1 MELLDLDGVIEKGVF
16 EIPSYQRGY
25 AWQMRQL
32 KDFWND
38 LEHVSKLGNQ
48 FHYMHS
54 LTLRELENEF
64 ENSAFEIIDGQQR
77 LATSLILLGL
87 LAKTTQNKDPKYSLI
102 NLEPI
107 LSYKYYGLSEAFRA
121 ITEEEKDL
129 EAFKTSFYA
138 KNLIEAYAFFKEKIS
153 DTPIETLEK
162 MFDALIKK
170 MLFSV
175 VGLND
180 SRIDPFSSFE
190 TINNRGKDLSTLEL
204 LKNRLHFV
212 AHKICEGKKLEK
224 LQQEINDTY
233 TLIYH
238 DLRQFEDDHLEGFL
252 KHFVAYYYGEKGD
265 FKKRLLEMEFNAHK
279 RYTDNTNF
287 NDEYEKIDELLLYL
301 SYSSKVWYFLHTLD
315 DEELRIEITPK
326 MRGLLDK
333 MRRLNALNDNA
344 FLPLLLSLLTIQ
356 RAGKSANEQPYT
368 TKELEGLLEHLERFG
383 FLIYVVAGKNTA
395 KNEWIE
401 LAFKAIQAYRF
412 WGDKITIE
420 NLPTLE
426 ENFFNR
432 QGNSALELLEESIHS
447 LKNTEK
453 WYKWGKALNYL
464 LYEYELH
471 HNPETTLNFDGS
483 IESIEHILP
492 QNPDQGYSAKEKN
505 WAKNPNIVHALG
517 NLLLM
522 AKNANSSLSNKPFDE
537 KRKEYLKG
545 SYSEKEVAKN
555 ASFGVEQI
563 KERSEKLLDFLIARY
578 RIAELVDESTIKAFK
593 NALLKTLD
601 DASLKNKGS
610 IFSASNH
617 NKEEQAMLKR

>member
-1 MELLDLDGVIEKGVF
+1 MKLLDLDGVIEKGVF

-25 AWQMRQL
+25 AWQERQL

-38 LEHVSKLGNQ
+38 LEHVSKLGDK

-64 ENSAFEIIDGQQR
+64 EDSAFEIIDGQQR

-87 LAKTTQNKDPKYSLI
+87 LAKITQNKDPKYDSM
-102 NLEPI
+102 NLEPV

-121 ITEEEKDL
+121 IMEEEKDL
-129 EAFKTSFYA
+129 EIFQTSFYA
-138 KNLIEAYAFFKEKIS
+138 KNLIDAYTFFKEKIS
-153 DTPIETLEK
+153 DTPIEALEK

-175 VGLND
+175 VELND
-180 SRIDPFSSFE
+180 NRIDPFSSFE

-212 AHKICEGKKLEK
+212 AHKICDGKKLEK
-224 LQQEINDTY
+224 LQNEINDTY
-233 TLIYH
+233 TRIYY
-238 DLRQFEDDHLEGFL
+238 DLRHFKDAHLEGFL

-265 FKKRLLEMEFNAHK
+265 FKERLLEMEFNAHK

-287 NDEYEKIDELLLYL
+287 NDEYEKIDDLLFYL
-301 SYSSKVWYFLHTLD
+301 SYSSKVWHFLHTLD
-315 DEELRIEITPK
+315 EKSIALIFDDNKKLEIEITPK

-333 MRRLNALNDNA
+333 MRRLNALSDNA

-356 RAGKSANEQPYT
+356 LVGKSANEQPYT
-368 TKELEGLLEHLERFG
+368 TQELEGLLEYLERFG
-383 FLIYVVAGKNTA
+383 FLVYGVVAGKNTA

-401 LAFKAIQAYRF
+401 LAFQAFRAYRD
-412 WGDKITIE
+412 GEENISIE

-426 ENFFNR
+426 KSFFNR

-447 LKNTEK
+447 KKNTEK
-453 WYKWGKALNYL
+453 WYGWGKALNYL
-464 LYEYELH
+464 LYEYELC
-471 HNPETTLNFDGS
+471 HNPETTLNFDSS

-492 QNPDQGYSAKEKN
+492 QKPDQGYSAKEKS

-517 NLLLM
+517 NLLLIP
-522 AKNANSSLSNKPFDE
+522 KNANSSLSNKPFDE
-537 KRKEYLKG
+537 KRKEYFKG

-555 ASFGVEQI
+555 ASFGVAQI
-563 KERSEKLLDFLIARY
+563 KERSEKLLDFLIVHY
-578 RIAELVDESTIKAFK
+578 RIAELVNESAIKAFK
-593 NALLKTLD
+593 NALLKD
-601 DASLKNKGS
+601 
-610 IFSASNH
+610 I
-617 NKEEQAMLKR
+617 E

>member
-1 MELLDLDGVIEKGVF
+1 MELLNLDGVIEKGVF

-25 AWQMRQL
+25 AWQKEQL

-38 LEHVSKLGNQ
+38 LEHVSKLGDK

-64 ENSAFEIIDGQQR
+64 ESSAFEIIDGQQR

-87 LAKTTQNKDPKYSLI
+87 LAKITQNKDPKYSSI

-121 ITEEEKDL
+121 IMGEEKDL
-129 EAFKTSFYA
+129 EKFKTSFYA
-138 KNLIEAYAFFKEKIS
+138 KNLIDAYAFFKEEIS
-153 DTPIETLEK
+153 NTPIETLEK
-162 MFDALIKK
+162 MFDALTKK

-180 SRIDPFSSFE
+180 NRIDPFSSFE

-212 AHKICEGKKLEK
+212 AHKICDEGDLEN

-233 TLIYH
+233 TRIYH
-238 DLRQFEDDHLEGFL
+238 DLRHFKDDHLGDFL
-252 KHFVAYYYGEKGD
+252 KHFVAYYYGEKRD
-265 FKKRLLEMEFNAHK
+265 FKERLLNTAFDAHK
-279 RYTDNTNF
+279 KYDDLY
-287 NDEYEKIDELLLYL
+287 DEYEKINDLLLHL
-301 SYSSKVWYFLHTLD
+301 SCSSKVWYFLHTLD

-333 MRRLNALNDNA
+333 MRRLNALSENA

-356 RAGKSANEQPYT
+356 LAVRSGSERHYT
-368 TKELEGLLEHLERFG
+368 TQELEGLLEYLERFG
-383 FLIYVVAGKNTA
+383 FLIYGVAGRDTA

-401 LAFKAIQAYRF
+401 SAFEAFRAYRY
-412 WGDKITIE
+412 GEENIAIE
-420 NLPTLE
+420 DLPTLE
-426 ENFFNR
+426 KNFFNKHN
-432 QGNSALELLEESIHS
+432 NSGLEFLEESIHS
-447 LKNTEK
+447 KKNTEK
-453 WYKWGKALNYL
+453 WYQWDKALNYL

-471 HNPETTLNFDGS
+471 HNPETTLNFDSS

-492 QNPDQGYSAKEKN
+492 QNPDQGYSAKEKS

-517 NLLLM
+517 NLLLIS
-522 AKNANSSLSNKPFDE
+522 KNANSSLSNKPFEE
-537 KRKEYLKG
+537 KRKQYLKG

-555 ASFGVEQI
+555 ASFGVAQI

-578 RIAELVDESTIKAFK
+578 RIAELVGESEIKAFK
-593 NALLKTLD
+593 NALLKD
-601 DASLKNKGS
+601 
-610 IFSASNH
+610 I
-617 NKEEQAMLKR
+617 E

>member
-25 AWQMRQL
+25 AWQERQL

-38 LEHVSKLGNQ
+38 LEHVSKLGDK

-54 LTLRELENEF
+54 LTLRESENEF
-64 ENSAFEIIDGQQR
+64 ESSAFEIIDGQQR

-87 LAKTTQNKDPKYSLI
+87 LDKTTQNKDPKYSLI

-129 EAFKTSFYA
+129 KAFKTSFYA

-153 DTPIETLEK
+153 ETPIEALEK

-180 SRIDPFSSFE
+180 NRIDPFSSFE

-204 LKNRLHFV
+204 FKNRLHFV
-212 AHKICEGKKLEK
+212 AHKICDGKKLEK
-224 LQQEINDTY
+224 LQNEINDTY
-233 TLIYH
+233 TRIYY
-238 DLRQFEDDHLEGFL
+238 DLRHFKDDHLEGFL

-287 NDEYEKIDELLLYL
+287 NEEYEKIDDLLFYL
-301 SYSSKVWYFLHTLD
+301 SYSSKVWHFLHTLD
-315 DEELRIEITPK
+315 EKSIALIFDGNRKLEMEITPK
-326 MRGLLDK
+326 MRSLLGK
-333 MRRLNALNDNA
+333 MRHLNALSDNA

-356 RAGKSANEQPYT
+356 LVGRSANEQPYT
-368 TKELEGLLEHLERFG
+368 TQELEGLLEYLERFG
-383 FLIYVVAGKNTA
+383 FLIYGVAGKNTA

-401 LAFKAIQAYRF
+401 LAFEAFRAYRY
-412 WGDKITIE
+412 GEENTAIE

-426 ENFFNR
+426 KSFFNR
-432 QGNSALELLEESIHS
+432 QGNSSLELLEESIHS
-447 LKNTEK
+447 KKNTEK
-453 WYKWGKALNYL
+453 WYGWGKALNYL

-471 HNPETTLNFDGS
+471 HNPETTLNFDS
-483 IESIEHILP
+483 SLESIEHILP
-492 QNPDQGYSAKEKN
+492 QKPDQGYSAKEKD
-505 WAKNPNIVHALG
+505 WAKNPHIVHALG
-517 NLLLM
+517 NLLLI
-522 AKNANSSLSNKPFDE
+522 AKNANSSLSNKPFEE
-537 KRKEYLKG
+537 KRKAYLKG

-555 ASFGVEQI
+555 ASFGITEIQQ
-563 KERSEKLLDFLIARY
+563 RSEKLLDFLIARY
-578 RIAELVDESTIKAFK
+578 RIAELVGESAIKAFK
-593 NALLKTLD
+593 NALLKEI
-601 DASLKNKGS
+601 K
-610 IFSASNH
+610 
-617 NKEEQAMLKR
+617 

>member
-1 MELLDLDGVIEKGVF
+1 MELLTLDGVVEKGVF

-25 AWQMRQL
+25 AWQKGQL
-32 KDFWND
+32 EDFWND
-38 LEHVSKLGNQ
+38 LEHVSKLGDK

-129 EAFKTSFYA
+129 KRFQTSFYA
-138 KNLIEAYAFFKEKIS
+138 KNLIKAYEFFQEKIS
-153 DTPIETLEK
+153 DTPVGTLEK

-175 VGLND
+175 VELND
-180 SRIDPFSSFE
+180 NRIDPFSSFE

-212 AHKICEGKKLEK
+212 AHKICDEEDLEN

-233 TLIYH
+233 TRIYY
-238 DLRQFEDDHLEGFL
+238 DLRHFEDDHLESFL
-252 KHFVAYYYGEKGD
+252 KHFVAYYYGEKRD
-265 FKKRLLEMEFNAHK
+265 FKERLLNTAFDAHK
-279 RYTDNTNF
+279 KYDDLY
-287 NDEYEKIDELLLYL
+287 DEYEKINDLLLHL
-301 SYSSKVWYFLHTLD
+301 SYSSKVWNFLHTLD

-333 MRRLNALNDNA
+333 MRRLNALSENA

-356 RAGKSANEQPYT
+356 LAVRSGSERHYT
-368 TKELEGLLEHLERFG
+368 TKELEGLLEYLERFG
-383 FLIYVVAGKNTA
+383 FLIYGVADGKNTA

-401 LAFKAIQAYRF
+401 SAFRAFKAYKL

-420 NLPTLE
+420 DLPTLE
-426 ENFFNR
+426 KHFFNK
-432 QGNSALELLEESIHS
+432 QNNSALEFLEESIHS
-447 LKNTEK
+447 KKKPRK
-453 WYKWGKALNYL
+453 WYEWGKALNYL
-464 LYEYELH
+464 LYEYELY

-492 QNPDQGYSAKEKN
+492 QKPDQGYSAKEKS
-505 WAKNPNIVHALG
+505 WAKNPYIVHALG
-517 NLLLM
+517 NLLLIP
-522 AKNANSSLSNKPFDE
+522 KNANSSLSNKPFDE

-555 ASFGVEQI
+555 ASFGIVEIQ
-563 KERSEKLLDFLIARY
+563 KRSEKLLDFLIARY
-578 RIAELVDESTIKAFK
+578 NIAELVGENAIKAFK
-593 NALLKTLD
+593 NALLKE
-601 DASLKNKGS
+601 
-610 IFSASNH
+610 I
-617 NKEEQAMLKR
+617 R

>member
-1 MELLDLDGVIEKGVF
+1 MELLNLDGVIEKGVF

-25 AWQMRQL
+25 AWQKEQL

-38 LEHVSKLGNQ
+38 LEHVSKLGDK

-64 ENSAFEIIDGQQR
+64 ESSAFEIIDGQQR

-87 LAKTTQNKDPKYSLI
+87 LAKITQNKDSKHSLI

-138 KNLIEAYAFFKEKIS
+138 FYAKNLIEAYAFFKEKIS
-153 DTPIETLEK
+153 ETPVGTLEK

-180 SRIDPFSSFE
+180 NRIDPFSSFE

-204 LKNRLHFV
+204 FKNRLHFV
-212 AHKICEGKKLEK
+212 AHKICDGKKLEK
-224 LQQEINDTY
+224 LQNEINDTY
-233 TLIYH
+233 TRIYY
-238 DLRQFEDDHLEGFL
+238 DLRHFKDDHLEGFL

-265 FKKRLLEMEFNAHK
+265 FKKRLLEMEFNAHQ

-287 NDEYEKIDELLLYL
+287 NDEYEKIDDLLFYL
-301 SYSSKVWYFLHTLD
+301 SYSSKVWHFLHTLD
-315 DEELRIEITPK
+315 EKSIALIFDDNRKLEMEITPK

-333 MRRLNALNDNA
+333 MRRLNALSDNA
-344 FLPLLLSLLTIQ
+344 FLPLLLSLFTIQ
-356 RAGKSANEQPYT
+356 RVGKNGGKQPYA
-368 TKELEGLLEHLERFG
+368 TKELEGLLEYLERFG
-383 FLIYVVAGKNTA
+383 FLVYGVAGRDTA
-395 KNEWIE
+395 KKQLIE
-401 LAFKAIQAYRF
+401 LAFKAFRAYRY
-412 WGDKITIE
+412 GEENIVIE
-420 NLPTLE
+420 KLPTLE
-426 ENFFNR
+426 KNFFNR
-432 QGNSALELLEESIHS
+432 QGNSGLELLEESIHS
-447 LKNTEK
+447 KKNTEK
-453 WYKWGKALNYL
+453 WYQWGKALNYL

-471 HNPETTLNFDGS
+471 HNPETTLNFDSS

-492 QNPDQGYSAKEKN
+492 QKPDQGYSAKEKS
-505 WAKNPNIVHALG
+505 WAKNPHIVHALG
-517 NLLLM
+517 NLLLIP
-522 AKNANSSLSNKPFDE
+522 KNANSSLSNKPFDE

-555 ASFGVEQI
+555 ASFGVDQI
-563 KERSEKLLDFLIARY
+563 KERSEKLLDFLIAHY
-578 RIAELVDESTIKAFK
+578 RIAELVGESAIKSFK
-593 NALLKTLD
+593 NALLKD
-601 DASLKNKGS
+601 
-610 IFSASNH
+610 I
-617 NKEEQAMLKR
+617 E

>member
-1 MELLDLDGVIEKGVF
+1 MELLNLDGVIEKGVF

-25 AWQMRQL
+25 AWQKEQL
-32 KDFWND
+32 EDFWND
-38 LEHVSKLGNQ
+38 LEHVSKLGDK

-64 ENSAFEIIDGQQR
+64 ESSAFEIIDGQQR

-87 LAKTTQNKDPKYSLI
+87 LAKITQNKDSKYSLM

-129 EAFKTSFYA
+129 KAFKTSFYA

-153 DTPIETLEK
+153 ETPVGTLEK

-180 SRIDPFSSFE
+180 NRIDPFSSFE

-204 LKNRLHFV
+204 FKNRLHFV
-212 AHKICEGKKLEK
+212 AHKICDGKKLEK
-224 LQQEINDTY
+224 LQNEINDTY
-233 TLIYH
+233 TRIYY
-238 DLRQFEDDHLEGFL
+238 DLRHFKDDHLEGFL

-265 FKKRLLEMEFNAHK
+265 FKKRLLEMEFNAHQ

-287 NDEYEKIDELLLYL
+287 NDEYEKIDDLLFYL
-301 SYSSKVWYFLHTLD
+301 SYSSKVWHFLHTLD
-315 DEELRIEITPK
+315 EKSIALIFDDNRKLEMEITPK

-333 MRRLNALNDNA
+333 MRRLNALSDNA

-356 RAGKSANEQPYT
+356 LAVRSGSERHYT
-368 TKELEGLLEHLERFG
+368 TKELEDLLEYLERFG
-383 FLIYVVAGKNTA
+383 FLIYGVAGKKTA

-401 LAFKAIQAYRF
+401 LAFKAIQACRL
-412 WGDKITIE
+412 WKDKITIE
-420 NLPTLE
+420 DLPTLE
-426 ENFFNR
+426 KNFFNR
-432 QGNSALELLEESIHS
+432 QGNSTLELLEESIHS
-447 LKNTEK
+447 KKNTEK
-453 WYKWGKALNYL
+453 WYQWGKALNYL

-471 HNPETTLNFDGS
+471 HNPETTLNFDSS

-492 QNPDQGYSAKEKN
+492 QKPDQGYSAKEKS
-505 WAKNPNIVHALG
+505 WAKNPHIVHALG
-517 NLLLM
+517 NLLLIP
-522 AKNANSSLSNKPFDE
+522 KNANSSLSNKPFDE

-555 ASFGVEQI
+555 ASFGVDQI
-563 KERSEKLLDFLIARY
+563 KERSEKLLDFLIAHY
-578 RIAELVDESTIKAFK
+578 RIAELVGESAIKSFK
-593 NALLKTLD
+593 NALLKD
-601 DASLKNKGS
+601 
-610 IFSASNH
+610 I
-617 NKEEQAMLKR
+617 E

>member
-1 MELLDLDGVIEKGVF
+1 MELLNLDGVVEKGVF

-25 AWQMRQL
+25 AWQIRQL

-38 LEHVSKLGNQ
+38 LEHVSKLGDKS
-48 FHYMHS
+48 HYMHS

-64 ENSAFEIIDGQQR
+64 ESSAFEIIDGQQR

-87 LAKTTQNKDPKYSLI
+87 LAKITQHKDPKYSLI

-121 ITEEEKDL
+121 ITEEKKDL
-129 EAFKTSFYA
+129 KAFKTSFYA
-138 KNLIEAYAFFKEKIS
+138 KNLIDAYAFFKEKIS
-153 DTPIETLEK
+153 DTPVGTLEK

-180 SRIDPFSSFE
+180 NRIDPFSSFE

-212 AHKICEGKKLEK
+212 VHKICDEGDLEN
-224 LQQEINDTY
+224 LQNEINDTY
-233 TLIYH
+233 TRIYH
-238 DLRQFEDDHLEGFL
+238 DLRFFKDDRLEGFL

-265 FKKRLLEMEFNAHK
+265 FKKRLLEMEFNAHQ

-287 NDEYEKIDELLLYL
+287 NDEYEKIDDLLLYL
-301 SYSSKVWYFLHTLD
+301 SYSSKVWHFLHTLD
-315 DEELRIEITPK
+315 EKSIALIFDDNRKLEMEITPK

-333 MRRLNALNDNA
+333 MRRLNALSDNA

-356 RAGKSANEQPYT
+356 LAVRSGSERHYT
-368 TKELEGLLEHLERFG
+368 TKELEGLLEYLERFG
-383 FLIYVVAGKNTA
+383 FLIYGVAGKNTA

-401 LAFKAIQAYRF
+401 LAFMTFKAYRY
-412 WGDKITIE
+412 GEENIVIE
-420 NLPTLE
+420 KLPTLE
-426 ENFFNR
+426 KNFFNR
-432 QGNSALELLEESIHS
+432 QGNSALELLEENIHS
-447 LKNTEK
+447 KRNTEK

-464 LYEYELH
+464 LYEYELY
-471 HNPETTLNFDGS
+471 HNPETTLNFDS
-483 IESIEHILP
+483 SLESIEHILP
-492 QNPDQGYSAKEKN
+492 QKPDQGYSAKEKS
-505 WAKNPNIVHALG
+505 WAKNPHIVHALG
-517 NLLLM
+517 NLLLI

-555 ASFGVEQI
+555 ASFGVAQI
-563 KERSEKLLDFLIARY
+563 KERSKKLLDFLIARY
-578 RIAELVDESTIKAFK
+578 RIAELVGENAIKTFK
-593 NALLKTLD
+593 NALLKD
-601 DASLKNKGS
+601 
-610 IFSASNH
+610 I
-617 NKEEQAMLKR
+617 E

>member
-1 MELLDLDGVIEKGVF
+1 MELLNLDGVIEKGVF

-25 AWQMRQL
+25 AWQERQL

-38 LEHVSKLGNQ
+38 LEHVSKLGDK

-54 LTLRELENEF
+54 LTLRELENDF
-64 ENSAFEIIDGQQR
+64 ESSAFEIIDGQQR

-129 EAFKTSFYA
+129 KAFKTSFYA
-138 KNLIEAYAFFKEKIS
+138 KNLIDAYAFFKEKIS
-153 DTPIETLEK
+153 DTPIEALER

-212 AHKICEGKKLEK
+212 AHKICDGKKLEK
-224 LQQEINDTY
+224 LQNEINNTY

-238 DLRQFEDDHLEGFL
+238 DLRHFKDDHLEGFL

-265 FKKRLLEMEFNAHK
+265 FKKRLLEMEFNAHQ

-287 NDEYEKIDELLLYL
+287 DDEYEKIDDLLFYL
-301 SYSSKVWYFLHTLD
+301 SYSSKVWNFLHTLD
-315 DEELRIEITPK
+315 EKSIALIFDDNRKLEMEITPK
-326 MRGLLDK
+326 MHDLLDK
-333 MRRLNALNDNA
+333 MRHLNALSDNA

-356 RAGKSANEQPYT
+356 LVGRSANEQPYT
-368 TKELEGLLEHLERFG
+368 TQELEGLLEYLERFG
-383 FLIYVVAGKNTA
+383 FLIYGVAGKNTA

-401 LAFKAIQAYRF
+401 LAFEAFRAYRY
-412 WGDKITIE
+412 GEENIAIE
-420 NLPTLE
+420 DLPTLE
-426 ENFFNR
+426 KSFFNR

-447 LKNTEK
+447 KKNTEK
-453 WYKWGKALNYL
+453 WYRWGKALNYL

-471 HNPETTLNFDGS
+471 HNPETTLNFDS
-483 IESIEHILP
+483 SLESIEHILP
-492 QNPDQGYSAKEKN
+492 QKPDQGYSTKEKS
-505 WAKNPNIVHALG
+505 WAKNPHIVHALG
-517 NLLLM
+517 NLLLIP
-522 AKNANSSLSNKPFDE
+522 KNANSSLSNKPFEE
-537 KRKEYLKG
+537 KRKQYLKG

-555 ASFGVEQI
+555 ASFGVAQI
-563 KERSEKLLDFLIARY
+563 KERSEKLLDFLIAHY
-578 RIAELVDESTIKAFK
+578 RIAELVGESEIKTFK
-593 NALLKTLD
+593 NALLKD
-601 DASLKNKGS
+601 
-610 IFSASNH
+610 I
-617 NKEEQAMLKR
+617 E

>member
-1 MELLDLDGVIEKGVF
+1 MELLNLDGVIEKGVF

-25 AWQMRQL
+25 AWQDRQL

-38 LEHVSKLGNQ
+38 LEHVSKLGDK

-54 LTLRELENEF
+54 LTLRELENDF

-87 LAKTTQNKDPKYSLI
+87 LAKTTQNKDKKYSLI

-121 ITEEEKDL
+121 ITEEEKD
-129 EAFKTSFYA
+129 FRRFQTSFYA
-138 KNLIEAYAFFKEKIS
+138 KNLIDAYAFFQEKIS
-153 DTPIETLEK
+153 DTPVETLEK

-180 SRIDPFSSFE
+180 NRIDPFSSFE

-212 AHKICEGKKLEK
+212 AHKICDGKKLEK
-224 LQQEINDTY
+224 LQNEINDTY
-233 TLIYH
+233 TRIYY
-238 DLRQFEDDHLEGFL
+238 DLRHFKDDHLEGFL

-265 FKKRLLEMEFNAHK
+265 FKKRLLEMEFNSHK

-287 NDEYEKIDELLLYL
+287 NDEYEKIDDLLFYL
-301 SYSSKVWYFLHTLD
+301 SYSSKVWNFLHTLD
-315 DEELRIEITPK
+315 EKSITLIVDDNKKLEMEITPK

-333 MRRLNALNDNA
+333 MRRLNVLSENA

-368 TKELEGLLEHLERFG
+368 TKELEGLLEYLERFG
-383 FLIYVVAGKNTA
+383 FLIYGVAGKNTA

-401 LAFKAIQAYRF
+401 LAFKTRC
-412 WGDKITIE
+412 GDKITIE
-420 NLPTLE
+420 DLPTLE
-426 ENFFNR
+426 KNFFK
-432 QGNSALELLEESIHS
+432 GKYSGLELLEESIHS
-447 LKNTEK
+447 KKNAEK
-453 WYKWGKALNYL
+453 WYQWGKALNYL

-471 HNPETTLNFDGS
+471 HNPETTLNFDSS

-492 QNPDQGYSAKEKN
+492 QNPDQGYSAEEKN
-505 WAKNPNIVHALG
+505 WAKNPHIVHALG
-517 NLLLM
+517 NLLLIP
-522 AKNANSSLSNKPFDE
+522 KNANSSLSNKPFEE
-537 KRKEYLKG
+537 KRKEYLKD

-555 ASFGVEQI
+555 ASFGVAQI
-563 KERSEKLLDFLIARY
+563 KERSEKLLDFLIAHY
-578 RIAELVDESTIKAFK
+578 RIAELVGESAIKAFK
-593 NALLKTLD
+593 NALLKD
-601 DASLKNKGS
+601 IK
-610 IFSASNH
+610 
-617 NKEEQAMLKR
+617 

>member
-1 MELLDLDGVIEKGVF
+1 
-16 EIPSYQRGY
+16 
-25 AWQMRQL
+25 
-32 KDFWND
+32 
-38 LEHVSKLGNQ
+38 NQ

-64 ENSAFEIIDGQQR
+64 ESSAFEIIDGQQR

-87 LAKTTQNKDPKYSLI
+87 LAKITQNKDPKYSLI

-107 LSYKYYGLSEAFRA
+107 LSYKYYGLSEAFRT

-138 KNLIEAYAFFKEKIS
+138 KNLIEAYTFFKEKIS
-153 DTPIETLEK
+153 DTPVETLEK
-162 MFDALIKK
+162 MFDALINK

-180 SRIDPFSSFE
+180 NRIDPFSSFE

-212 AHKICEGKKLEK
+212 AHKICNGQKLET
-224 LQQEINDTY
+224 LQKEINNTY
-233 TLIYH
+233 TIIYY
-238 DLRQFEDDHLEGFL
+238 DLRSFEDDHLESFL

-287 NDEYEKIDELLLYL
+287 NDEYEKIDDLLFYL
-301 SYSSKVWYFLHTLD
+301 SYSSKVWNFLHTLD
-315 DEELRIEITPK
+315 EKSITLIVDDNKKLEMEITPK
-326 MRGLLDK
+326 MRGLLEK
-333 MRRLNALNDNA
+333 MRRLNALSDNA

-356 RAGKSANEQPYT
+356 RAGKSANKQVYT
-368 TKELEGLLEHLERFG
+368 TKELEGLLEYLERFG
-383 FLIYVVAGKNTA
+383 FLIYGVAGKNTA

-401 LAFKAIQAYRF
+401 LAFRAFRAYRY
-412 WGDKITIE
+412 GEENIAIE

-426 ENFFNR
+426 KSFFNR
-432 QGNSALELLEESIHS
+432 QGNSTLELLEEYIHS
-447 LKNTEK
+447 KKNTEK
-453 WYKWGKALNYL
+453 WYQWGKALNYL

-471 HNPETTLNFDGS
+471 HNPETTLNFDS
-483 IESIEHILP
+483 SLESIEHILP
-492 QNPDQGYSAKEKN
+492 QNPDQGYSTKEKN
-505 WAKNPNIVHALG
+505 WVKNPNIVHALG
-517 NLLLM
+517 NLLLIS
-522 AKNANSSLSNKPFDE
+522 KNTNSSLSNKPFDE

-563 KERSEKLLDFLIARY
+563 KERSEKLLDFLIAHY
-578 RIAELVDESTIKAFK
+578 RIAELVDENAIKAFK
-593 NALLKTLD
+593 NA
-601 DASLKNKGS
+601 SLKD
-610 IFSASNH
+610 I
-617 NKEEQAMLKR
+617 E

>member
-1 MELLDLDGVIEKGVF
+1 MELLNLDGVIEKGVF

-25 AWQMRQL
+25 AWQERQL

-38 LEHVSKLGNQ
+38 LEHVSKLGDK

-54 LTLRELENEF
+54 LTLRELENEL
-64 ENSAFEIIDGQQR
+64 ESSAFEIIDGQQR

-107 LSYKYYGLSEAFRA
+107 LSYKYYGLNEAFRA

-138 KNLIEAYAFFKEKIS
+138 KNLIDAYAFFKEKIS
-153 DTPIETLEK
+153 DTPVGTLEK

-180 SRIDPFSSFE
+180 NRIDPFSSFE

-204 LKNRLHFV
+204 FKNRLHFV
-212 AHKICEGKKLEK
+212 AHKICDGKKLEK
-224 LQQEINDTY
+224 LQNEINDTY
-233 TLIYH
+233 TRIYY
-238 DLRQFEDDHLEGFL
+238 DLGQFKDDHLEGFL

-265 FKKRLLEMEFNAHK
+265 FKKRLLEMEFNAHQ

-287 NDEYEKIDELLLYL
+287 DDEYEKIDDLLFYL
-301 SYSSKVWYFLHTLD
+301 SYSSKVWHFLHTLD
-315 DEELRIEITPK
+315 EKSIALIFDDNRKLEMEITPK

-333 MRRLNALNDNA
+333 MRRLNALRDNA

-356 RAGKSANEQPYT
+356 LVGRSANEQPYT
-368 TKELEGLLEHLERFG
+368 TKELEGLLEYLERFG
-383 FLIYVVAGKNTA
+383 FLIYGVAGKNTA

-401 LAFKAIQAYRF
+401 LAFMAFRAYRY
-412 WGDKITIE
+412 GGENIAIE
-420 NLPTLE
+420 KLPTLE
-426 ENFFNR
+426 KSFFNR
-432 QGNSALELLEESIHS
+432 QGNSGLELLEECVHS
-447 LKNTEK
+447 KKNTEK
-453 WYKWGKALNYL
+453 WYQWGKALNYL

-471 HNPETTLNFDGS
+471 HNPETTLNFDSS

-492 QNPDQGYSAKEKN
+492 QNPDQGYSAKEKSL
-505 WAKNPNIVHALG
+505 AKNPNIVHALG
-517 NLLLM
+517 NLLLI
-522 AKNANSSLSNKPFDE
+522 AKNANSSLSNKPFEE
-537 KRKEYLKG
+537 KRKQYQG
-545 SYSEKEVAKN
+545 SYSEKEVARN
-555 ASFGVEQI
+555 ASFGVVQI

-578 RIAELVDESTIKAFK
+578 RIAELVGESAIKAFK
-593 NALLKTLD
+593 NA
-601 DASLKNKGS
+601 SLKDIK
-610 IFSASNH
+610 
-617 NKEEQAMLKR
+617 

>member
-1 MELLDLDGVIEKGVF
+1 MELLNLDGVIEKGVF

-25 AWQMRQL
+25 AWQKEQL
-32 KDFWND
+32 EDFWND
-38 LEHVSKLGNQ
+38 LEHVSKLGDK

-54 LTLRELENEF
+54 LTLRELENDF
-64 ENSAFEIIDGQQR
+64 ESSAFEIIDGQQR

-107 LSYKYYGLSEAFRA
+107 LSYKHYGLSEAFRA

-138 KNLIEAYAFFKEKIS
+138 KNLIKAYEFFQEKIS
-153 DTPIETLEK
+153 DTPVGTLEK

-170 MLFSV
+170 MLFSM

-180 SRIDPFSSFE
+180 NRIDPFSSFE

-212 AHKICEGKKLEK
+212 VHKICDEGDLEN
-224 LQQEINDTY
+224 LQNEINDTY
-233 TLIYH
+233 TRIYH
-238 DLRQFEDDHLEGFL
+238 DLRFFEDTHLEDFL
-252 KHFVAYYYGEKGD
+252 KHFVAYYYGENSK
-265 FKKRLLEMEFNAHK
+265 FKERLLNTAFDAHK
-279 RYTDNTNF
+279 KYDDLY
-287 NDEYEKIDELLLYL
+287 DEYEKIDDLLLHL

-326 MRGLLDK
+326 MRGLLEK
-333 MRRLNALNDNA
+333 MQCLNALSENA

-356 RAGKSANEQPYT
+356 LAVRSGSERHYT
-368 TKELEGLLEHLERFG
+368 TQELEDLLEYLERFG
-383 FLIYVVAGKNTA
+383 FLIYGVAGKDTA
-395 KNEWIE
+395 KNKWIG
-401 LAFKAIQAYRF
+401 LAFKAIQACRF
-412 WGDKITIE
+412 WGDKITIKD
-420 NLPTLE
+420 LPTLE
-426 ENFFNR
+426 KSFFNR

-447 LKNTEK
+447 KKNTEK
-453 WYKWGKALNYL
+453 WYQWGKALNYL

-471 HNPETTLNFDGS
+471 HNPETTLNFDS
-483 IESIEHILP
+483 SLESIEHILP
-492 QNPDQGYSAKEKN
+492 QKPDQGYSAKEKN

-517 NLLLM
+517 NLLLIP
-522 AKNANSSLSNKPFDE
+522 KNANSSLSNKPFEE
-537 KRKEYLKG
+537 KRKQYLKG

-555 ASFGVEQI
+555 ASFGVAQI

-578 RIAELVDESTIKAFK
+578 RIAELVGESEIKAFK
-593 NALLKTLD
+593 NALLKD
-601 DASLKNKGS
+601 
-610 IFSASNH
+610 I
-617 NKEEQAMLKR
+617 E

>member
-1 MELLDLDGVIEKGVF
+1 MELLNLDGVIEKGMF

-25 AWQMRQL
+25 AWQERQL

-38 LEHVSKLGNQ
+38 LEHVSKLGDK

-54 LTLRELENEF
+54 LTLRETENEF

-87 LAKTTQNKDPKYSLI
+87 LAKITQNKDPKYSLI

-121 ITEEEKDL
+121 IMEEEKDL
-129 EAFKTSFYA
+129 ERFQISFYA
-138 KNLIEAYAFFKEKIS
+138 KNLIDAYAFFQEKIS
-153 DTPIETLEK
+153 DTPIEALEK

-180 SRIDPFSSFE
+180 NRIDPFSSFE

-212 AHKICEGKKLEK
+212 AHKICDGKKLEK

-238 DLRQFEDDHLEGFL
+238 DLRQFEDAHLEGFL

-265 FKKRLLEMEFNAHK
+265 FKKRLLEMEFNAHQ

-287 NDEYEKIDELLLYL
+287 DDEYEKIDDLLFYL
-301 SYSSKVWYFLHTLD
+301 SYSSKVWHFLHTLD
-315 DEELRIEITPK
+315 EKSITLIVDDNKKLEMEITPK
-326 MRGLLDK
+326 MRSLLDK
-333 MRRLNALNDNA
+333 MRRLNALSDNA

-356 RAGKSANEQPYT
+356 LAGKSANEQPYT
-368 TKELEGLLEHLERFG
+368 TQELEGLLEYLERFG
-383 FLIYVVAGKNTA
+383 FLIYGVTGKNTA

-401 LAFKAIQAYRF
+401 LAFEAFRAFRYGEENIV
-412 WGDKITIE
+412 IE
-420 NLPTLE
+420 KLPTLE
-426 ENFFNR
+426 KNFFNR

-447 LKNTEK
+447 KKNAEK
-453 WYKWGKALNYL
+453 WYQWGKALNYL

-471 HNPETTLNFDGS
+471 HNPETTLNFDSS

-517 NLLLM
+517 NLLLIP
-522 AKNANSSLSNKPFDE
+522 KNANSSLSNKPFEE
-537 KRKEYLKG
+537 KRKEYFKG

-555 ASFGVEQI
+555 ASFGVAQI
-563 KERSEKLLDFLIARY
+563 KERSEKLLDFLIAHY
-578 RIAELVDESTIKAFK
+578 RIAELVGESAIKAFK
-593 NALLKTLD
+593 NALLKD
-601 DASLKNKGS
+601 
-610 IFSASNH
+610 I
-617 NKEEQAMLKR
+617 E

>member
-1 MELLDLDGVIEKGVF
+1 MELLDLDGVMEKGVF

-25 AWQMRQL
+25 AWQERQL

-64 ENSAFEIIDGQQR
+64 ENSTFEIIDGQQR

-121 ITEEEKDL
+121 ITEEEKNL

-153 DTPIETLEK
+153 DTPIEALEK

-180 SRIDPFSSFE
+180 NRIDPFSSFE

-224 LQQEINDTY
+224 LQQGINDTY

-287 NDEYEKIDELLLYL
+287 NEEYEKIDDLLFYL
-301 SYSSKVWYFLHTLD
+301 SYSSKVWNFLHTLD
-315 DEELRIEITPK
+315 EKSITLIVDDNKKLEIEITPK
-326 MRGLLDK
+326 MHGLLDK

-383 FLIYVVAGKNTA
+383 FLIYGVASKNTA

-401 LAFKAIQAYRF
+401 LAFKVIQAYRF

-426 ENFFNR
+426 KNFFNR
-432 QGNSALELLEESIHS
+432 QGNSALELLEENIHS
-447 LKNTEK
+447 KKNAEK
-453 WYKWGKALNYL
+453 WYQWGKALNYL

-537 KRKEYLKG
+537 KRKQYLKG

-555 ASFGVEQI
+555 ASFGAEQI
-563 KERSEKLLDFLIARY
+563 KERSEKLLDFLIAHY
-578 RIAELVDESTIKAFK
+578 RIAELVGESTIKAFK
-593 NALLKTLD
+593 NA
-601 DASLKNKGS
+601 SLKDIK
-610 IFSASNH
+610 
-617 NKEEQAMLKR
+617 

>member
-16 EIPSYQRGY
+16 EIPNYQRGY
-25 AWQMRQL
+25 AWQERQL

-129 EAFKTSFYA
+129 KAFKTSFYA
-138 KNLIEAYAFFKEKIS
+138 KNLIDAYTFFKEKIS
-153 DTPIETLEK
+153 DTPIEALEK

-175 VGLND
+175 VELND
-180 SRIDPFSSFE
+180 NRIDPFSSFE

-204 LKNRLHFV
+204 FKNRLHFV
-212 AHKICEGKKLEK
+212 THKICDGEKLEK
-224 LQQEINDTY
+224 LQNEINDTY
-233 TLIYH
+233 TRIYY
-238 DLRQFEDDHLEGFL
+238 DLRFFEDEHLEGFL

-287 NDEYEKIDELLLYL
+287 NEEYEKIDDLLFYL
-301 SYSSKVWYFLHTLD
+301 SYSSKVWNFLHTLD
-315 DEELRIEITPK
+315 EESITLIVDDNKKLKIEITPK
-326 MRGLLDK
+326 MRGLLEK
-333 MRRLNALNDNA
+333 MRRLNALSDNA

-383 FLIYVVAGKNTA
+383 FLIYGVAGKNTP

-401 LAFKAIQAYRF
+401 LAFEAFRAYRY
-412 WGDKITIE
+412 GEENIAIE
-420 NLPTLE
+420 KLPTLE
-426 ENFFNR
+426 KSFFNR
-432 QGNSALELLEESIHS
+432 QGNSALELLEENIHS

-453 WYKWGKALNYL
+453 WYKWGKVLNYL

-471 HNPETTLNFDGS
+471 HNPETTLNFDSS

-492 QNPDQGYSAKEKN
+492 QKPDQGYSDKEKN
-505 WAKNPNIVHALG
+505 WAKNPHIVHALG

-563 KERSEKLLDFLIARY
+563 KERSEKLLDFLIAHY

-593 NALLKTLD
+593 NALLKD
-601 DASLKNKGS
+601 IK
-610 IFSASNH
+610 
-617 NKEEQAMLKR
+617 

>member
-25 AWQMRQL
+25 AWQKEQL
-32 KDFWND
+32 EDFWND

-102 NLEPI
+102 NLESI

-138 KNLIEAYAFFKEKIS
+138 KNLIDAYAFFKEKIS
-153 DTPIETLEK
+153 DTPVGTLEK

-180 SRIDPFSSFE
+180 NRIDPFSSFE

-212 AHKICEGKKLEK
+212 AHKICDGKKLEK

-287 NDEYEKIDELLLYL
+287 NEEYEKIDDLLFYL
-301 SYSSKVWYFLHTLD
+301 SYSSKVWNFLHTLD
-315 DEELRIEITPK
+315 EKSITLIVDDNKKLEMEITPK
-326 MRGLLDK
+326 MRNLLDK
-333 MRRLNALNDNA
+333 MRRLNALSDNA

-368 TKELEGLLEHLERFG
+368 TKELEDLLEYLERFG
-383 FLIYVVAGKNTA
+383 FLIYGVAGKKTA

-401 LAFKAIQAYRF
+401 LAFEAFRAFRYGEENIAIE
-412 WGDKITIE
+412 K
-420 NLPTLE
+420 LPTLE
-426 ENFFNR
+426 KNFFNR

-483 IESIEHILP
+483 LESIEHILP

-517 NLLLM
+517 NLLLIP
-522 AKNANSSLSNKPFDE
+522 KNANSSLSNKPFDE
-537 KRKEYLKG
+537 KRKECLKG

-563 KERSEKLLDFLIARY
+563 KERSEKLLDFLIAHY
-578 RIAELVDESTIKAFK
+578 RIAELVGESAIKAFK
-593 NALLKTLD
+593 NALLKD
-601 DASLKNKGS
+601 IK
-610 IFSASNH
+610 
-617 NKEEQAMLKR
+617 

>member
-1 MELLDLDGVIEKGVF
+1 MKLLDLDGVIEKGMF

-25 AWQMRQL
+25 AWQKEQL
-32 KDFWND
+32 QDFWND
-38 LEHVSKLGNQ
+38 LEHVSKLENQ

-54 LTLRELENEF
+54 LTLRKLENDF

-87 LAKTTQNKDPKYSLI
+87 LAKTTQNKDTKYSLT

-138 KNLIEAYAFFKEKIS
+138 KNLIDAYTFFKEKIS

-175 VGLND
+175 VELND
-180 SRIDPFSSFE
+180 NRIDPFSSFE

-204 LKNRLHFV
+204 FKNRLHFV
-212 AHKICEGKKLEK
+212 AHKICDGKKLEK
-224 LQQEINDTY
+224 LQNEINNTY

-238 DLRQFEDDHLEGFL
+238 DLRHFKDDHLEGFL

-287 NDEYEKIDELLLYL
+287 DDEYERIDDLLFYL
-301 SYSSKVWYFLHTLD
+301 SYSSKVWHFLHTLD
-315 DEELRIEITPK
+315 EKSIALIVDDNKKLEMEITPK
-326 MRGLLDK
+326 MRGLLEK
-333 MRRLNALNDNA
+333 MRRLNALSDNA

-356 RAGKSANEQPYT
+356 LVGKSANEQSYT
-368 TKELEGLLEHLERFG
+368 TKELESLLEYLERFG
-383 FLIYVVAGKNTA
+383 FLVYGVAGKNTA

-401 LAFKAIQAYRF
+401 LAFQAFRAYRD
-412 WGDKITIE
+412 GEENIAIE
-420 NLPTLE
+420 DLPTLE
-426 ENFFNR
+426 KSFFNG

-447 LKNTEK
+447 KKNTEK
-453 WYKWGKALNYL
+453 WYRWGKALNYL
-464 LYEYELH
+464 LYEYELR
-471 HNPETTLNFDGS
+471 HNPETTLNFDSS

-492 QNPDQGYSAKEKN
+492 QKPDQGYSDKEKN
-505 WAKNPNIVHALG
+505 WAKNPHIAHALG
-517 NLLLM
+517 NLLLIP
-522 AKNANSSLSNKPFDE
+522 KNANSSLSNKPFDE

-555 ASFGVEQI
+555 AFFGVVQI
-563 KERSEKLLDFLIARY
+563 KERSEKLLDFLIAHY
-578 RIAELVDESTIKAFK
+578 RIAELVGESAIKAFK
-593 NALLKTLD
+593 NALLKD
-601 DASLKNKGS
+601 IK
-610 IFSASNH
+610 
-617 NKEEQAMLKR
+617 

>member
-1 MELLDLDGVIEKGVF
+1 MELLNLDGVIEKGVF

-25 AWQMRQL
+25 AWQERQL

-38 LEHVSKLGNQ
+38 LEHVSKLGDK

-64 ENSAFEIIDGQQR
+64 ESNAFEIIDGQQR

-138 KNLIEAYAFFKEKIS
+138 KNLIKAYEFFQEKIS
-153 DTPIETLEK
+153 DTPVGTLEK

-180 SRIDPFSSFE
+180 NRIDPFSSFE

-204 LKNRLHFV
+204 FKNRLHFV
-212 AHKICEGKKLEK
+212 AHKICDGKKLEK
-224 LQQEINDTY
+224 LQNEINDTY
-233 TLIYH
+233 TRIYY
-238 DLRQFEDDHLEGFL
+238 DLRYFKDDHLEGFL

-287 NDEYEKIDELLLYL
+287 DDEYEKIDDLLFYL
-301 SYSSKVWYFLHTLD
+301 SYSSKVWHFLHTLD
-315 DEELRIEITPK
+315 EKSIALIFDDNRKLEMEITPK

-333 MRRLNALNDNA
+333 MRRLNALSDNA

-356 RAGKSANEQPYT
+356 LVGRSANEQPYT
-368 TKELEGLLEHLERFG
+368 TQELEGLLEYLERFG
-383 FLIYVVAGKNTA
+383 FLIYGVAGKNTA

-401 LAFKAIQAYRF
+401 LAFEAFRAYRY
-412 WGDKITIE
+412 GEENIVIE
-420 NLPTLE
+420 KLPTLKKS
-426 ENFFNR
+426 FFNR
-432 QGNSALELLEESIHS
+432 QGNSGLELLEEYIHS
-447 LKNTEK
+447 KKNTEK
-453 WYKWGKALNYL
+453 WYQWGKALNYL
-464 LYEYELH
+464 LYEYELY
-471 HNPETTLNFDGS
+471 HNPETTLNFDSS

-492 QNPDQGYSAKEKN
+492 QNPDQGYSAKEKS

-517 NLLLM
+517 NLLLIP
-522 AKNANSSLSNKPFDE
+522 KNANSSLSNKPFEE
-537 KRKEYLKG
+537 KRKAYLKG

-555 ASFGVEQI
+555 ASFGVAQI
-563 KERSEKLLDFLIARY
+563 KERSEKLLDFLIAHY
-578 RIAELVDESTIKAFK
+578 RIAELVNESAIKDFK
-593 NALLKTLD
+593 NALLKE
-601 DASLKNKGS
+601 
-610 IFSASNH
+610 I
-617 NKEEQAMLKR
+617 R

>member
-1 MELLDLDGVIEKGVF
+1 MELLNLDGVIEKGVF

-25 AWQMRQL
+25 AWQERQL

-38 LEHVSKLGNQ
+38 LEHVSKLGDK

-54 LTLRELENEF
+54 LTLRELENDLES
-64 ENSAFEIIDGQQR
+64 SAFEIIDGQQR

-107 LSYKYYGLSEAFRA
+107 LSYKYYGLNEAFRA

-129 EAFKTSFYA
+129 EKFKTSFYA

-153 DTPIETLEK
+153 DTPVEALER

-175 VGLND
+175 VELND
-180 SRIDPFSSFE
+180 NRIDPFSSFE

-204 LKNRLHFV
+204 FKNRLHFV
-212 AHKICEGKKLEK
+212 AHKICDGKKLEK
-224 LQQEINDTY
+224 LQQGINNTY

-238 DLRQFEDDHLEGFL
+238 DLRHFKDDHLEGFL

-287 NDEYEKIDELLLYL
+287 NDEYEKIDHLLFYL
-301 SYSSKVWYFLHTLD
+301 SYSSKVWNFLHTLD
-315 DEELRIEITPK
+315 EKSIALIFDDNRKLEMEITPK

-333 MRRLNALNDNA
+333 MRRLNALSDNA

-356 RAGKSANEQPYT
+356 LVGRSANEQPYT
-368 TKELEGLLEHLERFG
+368 TQELEGLLEYLERFG
-383 FLIYVVAGKNTA
+383 FLIYGVAGKNTA

-401 LAFKAIQAYRF
+401 LAFEAFRAFRYGEENIV
-412 WGDKITIE
+412 IE
-420 NLPTLE
+420 KLPTLE
-426 ENFFNR
+426 KSFFNR
-432 QGNSALELLEESIHS
+432 QGNSGLELLEENIHS
-447 LKNTEK
+447 KKNTEK
-453 WYKWGKALNYL
+453 WYQWGKALNYL

-471 HNPETTLNFDGS
+471 HNPETTLNFDS
-483 IESIEHILP
+483 SLESIEHILP
-492 QNPDQGYSAKEKN
+492 QKPDQGYSAKEKS

-517 NLLLM
+517 NLLLIP
-522 AKNANSSLSNKPFDE
+522 KNANSSLSNKPFEE
-537 KRKEYLKG
+537 KRKQYLKG
-545 SYSEKEVAKN
+545 SYSEKEVARN
-555 ASFGVEQI
+555 ASFGVAQI
-563 KERSEKLLDFLIARY
+563 KERSEKLLDFLIVHY
-578 RIAELVDESTIKAFK
+578 RIAELVGESEIKAFK
-593 NALLKTLD
+593 NALLKD
-601 DASLKNKGS
+601 IK
-610 IFSASNH
+610 
-617 NKEEQAMLKR
+617 

>member
-1 MELLDLDGVIEKGVF
+1 MELLNLDGVIEKGVF

-25 AWQMRQL
+25 AWQDRQL

-38 LEHVSKLGNQ
+38 LEHVSKLGDK

-54 LTLRELENEF
+54 LTLRESENEF
-64 ENSAFEIIDGQQR
+64 ESSAFEIIDGQQR

-87 LAKTTQNKDPKYSLI
+87 LAKITQNKDPKYYSI

-129 EAFKTSFYA
+129 KAFKTSFYA
-138 KNLIEAYAFFKEKIS
+138 KNLIKAYAFFKEKIS
-153 DTPIETLEK
+153 DTPVGTLEK
-162 MFDALIKK
+162 MFDALTKK

-175 VGLND
+175 VELND
-180 SRIDPFSSFE
+180 NRIDPFSSFE

-212 AHKICEGKKLEK
+212 AHKICDEEDLEN

-233 TLIYH
+233 TRIYY
-238 DLRQFEDDHLEGFL
+238 DLRHFEYDHLESFL
-252 KHFVAYYYGEKGD
+252 KHFVAYYYGEKRD
-265 FKKRLLEMEFNAHK
+265 FKERLLNTAFDAHK
-279 RYTDNTNF
+279 KYDDANLD
-287 NDEYEKIDELLLYL
+287 DEYEKIDELLFYL
-301 SYSSKVWYFLHTLD
+301 SYSSKVWNFLHTLD
-315 DEELRIEITPK
+315 EKSIALIFDDNRKLEMEITPK
-326 MRGLLDK
+326 MCTLLDK
-333 MRRLNALNDNA
+333 MRRLNALSDNA
-344 FLPLLLSLLTIQ
+344 FLPLLLSLFTIQ
-356 RAGKSANEQPYT
+356 LVGKSANEQPYT
-368 TKELEGLLEHLERFG
+368 TKELEGLLEYLERFG
-383 FLIYVVAGKNTA
+383 FLVYGVAGKNTA

-401 LAFKAIQAYRF
+401 LAFMAFKAFRYGEENIV
-412 WGDKITIE
+412 IE
-420 NLPTLE
+420 KLPTLE
-426 ENFFNR
+426 KNFFNKHN
-432 QGNSALELLEESIHS
+432 NSGLEFLEESIHS

-471 HNPETTLNFDGS
+471 HNPGTTLNFDS
-483 IESIEHILP
+483 SLESIEHILP
-492 QNPDQGYSAKEKN
+492 QKPDQGYSAKEKN

-517 NLLLM
+517 NLLLIP
-522 AKNANSSLSNKPFDE
+522 KNANSSLSNKPFEE

-555 ASFGVEQI
+555 ASFGVAQI

-578 RIAELVDESTIKAFK
+578 RIAELVGESAIKSFK
-593 NALLKTLD
+593 NA
-601 DASLKNKGS
+601 SLKD
-610 IFSASNH
+610 I
-617 NKEEQAMLKR
+617 E

>member
-1 MELLDLDGVIEKGVF
+1 MELLNLDGVIEKGVF

-25 AWQMRQL
+25 AWQERQL

-38 LEHVSKLGNQ
+38 LEHVSKLGDK

-54 LTLRELENEF
+54 LTLRGLENEF
-64 ENSAFEIIDGQQR
+64 ESSAFEIIDGQQR

-87 LAKTTQNKDPKYSLI
+87 LAKITQNKDPKYSLI

-129 EAFKTSFYA
+129 KAFKTSFYA
-138 KNLIEAYAFFKEKIS
+138 KNLIDAYAFFKEKIS
-153 DTPIETLEK
+153 DTPVGTLEK

-180 SRIDPFSSFE
+180 NRIDPFSSFE

-204 LKNRLHFV
+204 FKNRLHFV
-212 AHKICEGKKLEK
+212 AHKICNGQKLEK

-233 TLIYH
+233 TRIYY
-238 DLRQFEDDHLEGFL
+238 DLGQFKDDHLEGFL

-265 FKKRLLEMEFNAHK
+265 FKKRLLEMEFNAHQ

-287 NDEYEKIDELLLYL
+287 NDEYEKIDDLLFYL
-301 SYSSKVWYFLHTLD
+301 SYSSKVWHFLHTLD
-315 DEELRIEITPK
+315 EKSIALIFDDNRKLEMEITPK

-333 MRRLNALNDNA
+333 MRRLNALRDNA

-356 RAGKSANEQPYT
+356 LVGRSANEQPYT
-368 TKELEGLLEHLERFG
+368 TKELEGLLEYLERFG
-383 FLIYVVAGKNTA
+383 FLIYGVAGKNTA

-401 LAFKAIQAYRF
+401 LAFMAFRAYRY
-412 WGDKITIE
+412 GGENIAIE
-420 NLPTLE
+420 KLPTLE
-426 ENFFNR
+426 KSFFNR
-432 QGNSALELLEESIHS
+432 QGNSGLELLEECIHS
-447 LKNTEK
+447 KKNTEK
-453 WYKWGKALNYL
+453 WYQWGKALNYL

-471 HNPETTLNFDGS
+471 HNPETTLNFDSS

-492 QNPDQGYSAKEKN
+492 QNPDQGYSTKEKSL
-505 WAKNPNIVHALG
+505 AKNPNIVHALG
-517 NLLLM
+517 NLLLI
-522 AKNANSSLSNKPFDE
+522 AKNANSSLSNKPFEE
-537 KRKEYLKG
+537 KRKQYQG
-545 SYSEKEVAKN
+545 SYSEKEVARN
-555 ASFGVEQI
+555 ASFGVVQI

-578 RIAELVDESTIKAFK
+578 RIAELVGESAIKAFK
-593 NALLKTLD
+593 NA
-601 DASLKNKGS
+601 SLKDIK
-610 IFSASNH
+610 
-617 NKEEQAMLKR
+617 

>member
-1 MELLDLDGVIEKGVF
+1 MELLDLDGVMEKGVF

-25 AWQMRQL
+25 AWQERQL

-38 LEHVSKLGNQ
+38 LEHVSKLGDK

-54 LTLRELENEF
+54 LTLRGLENEF

-87 LAKTTQNKDPKYSLI
+87 LAKTTKNQDPKYSLT

-107 LSYKYYGLSEAFRA
+107 LSYKYYGLNEAFIA
-121 ITEEEKDL
+121 ITEEENDL
-129 EAFKTSFYA
+129 ESFKTSFYA
-138 KNLIEAYAFFKEKIS
+138 KNLIDAYTFFKEKIS
-153 DTPIETLEK
+153 DTPIEALEK

-175 VGLND
+175 VELKDN
-180 SRIDPFSSFE
+180 RIDPFSSFE

-212 AHKICEGKKLEK
+212 AHKICDGKKLEK

-252 KHFVAYYYGEKGD
+252 KHFVAYYYGEKED

-287 NDEYEKIDELLLYL
+287 NDEYEKIDDLLFYL
-301 SYSSKVWYFLHTLD
+301 SYSSKVWHFLHTLD
-315 DEELRIEITPK
+315 EKSIALIFDDNRKLEMEITPK
-326 MRGLLDK
+326 MRNLLDK
-333 MRRLNALNDNA
+333 MRRLNALRDNA

-356 RAGKSANEQPYT
+356 LVGRSANEQPYT

-383 FLIYVVAGKNTA
+383 FLIYGVAGKNTA

-401 LAFKAIQAYRF
+401 LAFKAFRAYRY
-412 WGDKITIE
+412 GEENIVIE
-420 NLPTLE
+420 KLPTLE
-426 ENFFNR
+426 KSFFNR
-432 QGNSALELLEESIHS
+432 QGNSALELLEENIHS
-447 LKNTEK
+447 KKNAEK
-453 WYKWGKALNYL
+453 WYQWGKALNYL

-471 HNPETTLNFDGS
+471 HNPETTLNFDS
-483 IESIEHILP
+483 SLESIEHILP
-492 QNPDQGYSAKEKN
+492 QNPDQGYSAKEKS
-505 WAKNPNIVHALG
+505 WAKNPHIVHALG
-517 NLLLM
+517 NLLLIP
-522 AKNANSSLSNKPFDE
+522 KNANSSLSNKPFEE
-537 KRKEYLKG
+537 KRKQYLKG

-555 ASFGVEQI
+555 ASFGVAQI
-563 KERSEKLLDFLIARY
+563 KERSEKLLDFLIAHY
-578 RIAELVDESTIKAFK
+578 RIAELVNESAIKAFK
-593 NALLKTLD
+593 NALLKEI
-601 DASLKNKGS
+601 K
-610 IFSASNH
+610 
-617 NKEEQAMLKR
+617 